1 MTDFSVGER
10 VYPYPLYAKDDTRRA
25 GTIGGFSEYILIPNA
40 KRNHSLYSV
49 DEKISDKLAGLTYA
63 QQSIIGSG
71 GYMPE
76 DVYDVQKIM
85 ASGNWNLE
93 SIITHEFPLDQLEAA
108 IRTAADPQHSGSVV
122 IKM

>member
-1 MTDFSVGER
+1 
-10 VYPYPLYAKDDTRRA
+10 
-25 GTIGGFSEYILIPNA
+25 
-40 KRNHSLYSV
+40 
-49 DEKISDKLAGLTYA
+49 
-63 QQSIIGSG
+63 
-71 GYMPE
+71 MPE
-76 DVYDVQKIM
+76 DVYDVQKTM